1 VTLLVAPDPDPR
13 EATVSPLKWPIVADS
28 PRITPWQKFRKLQ
41 KEKGLVCL
49 QTVHGR
55 FVTVQLDGRITGDAT
70 AIGEWQMLD
79 PVINPTGAISFKA
92 WTGKYIMADAHG
104 HLNAS
109 SASISFWETFQEV
122 DNHDGTFSYKTAHGK
137 FMTAVRLRVKHT
149 SVKRME
155 KTFETIYEDND
166 WEFGSGYGSLPQNT
180 IGYRKFLQEFLEEHH
195 IHSVVDV
202 GCGDWQI
209 SRLMNWS
216 AVNYLGIDIAKN
228 IIEHDRRKYEET
240 GVRFQQGSLTDELA
254 VADLLIV
261 REVLQHL
268 PLDVIFRFLERNVFT
283 GRFGYVLAT
292 NEMLKPGEVNADAKV
307 NGQVPARGLNL
318 SAAPFHVQGLEE
330 VYRHGEV
337 QTVLLSQPA
346 KHQSFVAAR
355 RALGIVG

>member
-1 VTLLVAPDPDPR
+1 
-13 EATVSPLKWPIVADS
+13 
-28 PRITPWQKFRKLQ
+28 
-41 KEKGLVCL
+41 
-49 QTVHGR
+49 
-55 FVTVQLDGRITGDAT
+55 
-70 AIGEWQMLD
+70 
-79 PVINPTGAISFKA
+79 
-92 WTGKYIMADAHG
+92 MADAHG